1 MKTSSIFV
9 RRSSDLAF
17 NIGLSALS
25 FLAYVLAFK
34 LTSYLPDT
42 FKYAGWIY
50 LIFLPA
56 GTKLI
61 CIMLFGIWGT
71 IGDALALYWLATEF
85 LPNGTTALWVIYA
98 LTSSL
103 MTFFAIRF
111 AMKAFSINHNLSN
124 LQLWQLPFL
133 SLIGAGIH
141 GFITI
146 LVMVKIHLLHPTEY
160 WASSFAIVTGDFV
173 GIFLVL
179 MIFSLVTKRFV
190 THLSL
195 D

>member
-1 MKTSSIFV
+1 MKVDDVFAQ
-9 RRSSDLAF
+9 RGGLAF
-17 NIGLSALS
+17 NMGLSGLS

-34 LTSYLPDT
+34 LNSYLPDT

-71 IGDALALYWLATEF
+71 IGDALALYWMATEF
-85 LPNGTTALWVIYA
+85 LPNKTPALWMIYS

-103 MTFFAIRF
+103 MTFFAIKF
-111 AMKAFSINHNLSN
+111 AMKAFSISSNLSN
-124 LQLWQLPFL
+124 LQFWQLPFL

-141 GFITI
+141 GFVTI
-146 LVMVKIHLLHPTEY
+146 LVMVKITLLHSVEY
-160 WASSFAIVTGDFV
+160 WSSSFAIITGDFV
-173 GIFLVL
+173 GIFLALMVFSMVSKGVL
-179 MIFSLVTKRFV
+179 RYCNI
-190 THLSL
+190 
-195 D
+195 DY

>member
-1 MKTSSIFV
+1 MANDVFAQ
-9 RRSSDLAF
+9 RGGNLAF
-17 NIGLSALS
+17 NISLSALS

-34 LTSYLPDT
+34 LTSYFPDS

-50 LIFLPA
+50 LVFLPA

-85 LPNGTTALWVIYA
+85 LPNGTPALWIIYSA
-98 LTSSL
+98 TSSL

-146 LVMVKIHLLHPTEY
+146 LVLVKIRLLHPDDY
-160 WASSFAIVTGDFV
+160 WSSSFAIITGDFV

-179 MIFSLVTKRFV
+179 VIFSLFTKRFLM
-190 THLSL
+190 HLNL